1 MAELEFES
9 YFRRLADLPDGVL
22 PHPWQVELAAAPDCP
37 NRLVRIPT
45 GFGKTFGVLAA
56 WLMNRVERADSQWPC
71 RLIWCLPMR
80 VLVEQLA
87 DEVTKALDRVGRLG
101 QVGEA
106 GRISVQVLMGGVD
119 AGRWQRYP
127 EGNTVLIGT
136 QDMLLSRALNRGYA
150 SPRARWP
157 AEFGLLNHDA
167 LWVLDEVQL
176 MDVGLAT
183 SGQLQAFREQ
193 LAAQGKGQR
202 PCKSWWMSATLQK
215 GWLVASPETRTG
227 LDGLPNLSI
236 PPAARTGTLWTGVTK
251 PIELMPPVVAANPSD
266 KAKALAPTI
275 AAAHVDGGR
284 GRAGPTLAVVNTV
297 DLAVLLAEALRA
309 DPTIGDTDVRLVHSR
324 FRPYERAGWRDAFL
338 NRASTGAGVDR
349 IIVATQVIEAGV
361 DISAGVLI
369 TELAPWPSLVQRFG
383 RCARWGGSARVL
395 VMDFQPEDDRA
406 SAPYTRDVIDA
417 ARTALQTLVGDVS
430 DVSPLHLEAFE
441 ERHLE
446 LLPALYPYDPP
457 HLLLRHEVDELF
469 DTAADLSGA
478 DIDISRFIRS
488 GEERD
493 LQVFWRALAEEEYPA
508 RDLRPRRE
516 GLCAVP
522 FLKARDWLCGKETA
536 DKKAPRLLS
545 AMRAWVWDW
554 LAGEWR
560 SAERRDLYPGQTVL
574 VAAACGGYSVEAG
587 WNPRIRSLAPDLRL
601 EFDGVVDSADLADSA
616 QDDEALSATA
626 EWQTIAFH
634 CRETGAEA
642 RRIANELVPGLAAL
656 FDLAGRW
663 HDAGKAHPAFQ
674 NSIRPPKPSV
684 ALAKAPP
691 GAWLALRALY
701 PINDGTV
708 RRPGF
713 RHELASTLAL
723 FAVLQ
728 RHRPDHAALIG
739 PWRELLERLGRKPV
753 ARLDQG
759 APNPLEEEVLAL
771 DASKFDLLAYL
782 ICAHH
787 GKVRVSWHASP
798 ADQAAYDP
806 VLRIRGLREGDVLP
820 EIELAGADGNLHLV
834 AATTINLAPA
844 AAGLNPHT
852 GRGWT
857 ERVLGLLE
865 THGPFA
871 LAWLESLIIAADH
884 RASANASLVDPHP
897 MLVSKMWA
905 K

>member
-1 MAELEFES
+1 MAELDFEN
-9 YFRRLADLPDGVL
+9 YFRRLADLPEDAL
-22 PHPWQVELAAAPDCP
+22 PHLWQVELAAAPDCA
-37 NRLVRIPT
+37 NRLIRIPT

-71 RLIWCLPMR
+71 RLVWCLPMR
-80 VLVEQLA
+80 VLVEQVA
-87 DEVTKALDRVGRLG
+87 DEVTKALGRVKRLG

-106 GRISVQVLMGGVD
+106 GRVNVQVLMGGVD

-157 AEFGLLNHDA
+157 AEFGLLNQDA

-193 LAAQGKGQR
+193 LAGQSKALR
-202 PCKSWWMSATLQK
+202 PCKSWWMSATLQPA
-215 GWLVASPETRTG
+215 WLAASPETRV
-227 LDGLPNLSI
+227 DLSQVPKLGI
-236 PPAARTGTLWTGVTK
+236 APGARTGPLWTGVTK
-251 PIELMPPVVAANPSD
+251 PLELLPPTVATSPAE
-266 KAKALAPTI
+266 KAKALAPKI
-275 AAAHVDGGR
+275 AAAHREGGR
-284 GRAGPTLAVVNTV
+284 GKAGPTLVVVNTV
-297 DLAVLLAEALRA
+297 DLAVLIADALRA
-309 DPTIGDTDVRLVHSR
+309 DTTLRDTEVRLVHSR
-324 FRPYERAGWRDAFL
+324 FRPNERAGWRDAFL
-338 NRASTGAGVDR
+338 SRAASGPGVDR
-349 IIVATQVIEAGV
+349 IVVATQVIEAGV

-395 VMDFQPEDDRA
+395 VMDFQPKDDA
-406 SAPYTRDVIDA
+406 ACAPYTLDVIDA
-417 ARTALQTLVGDVS
+417 ARAALQAMSGDVP
-430 DVSPLHLEAFE
+430 DVAPLHLESFE
-441 ERHLE
+441 EQHPE
-446 LLPALYPYDPP
+446 YLPALYPYDPQ

-478 DIDISRFIRS
+478 DIDISRFIRT
-488 GEERD
+488 GDERD
-493 LQVFWRALAEEEYPA
+493 LQVFWRDLSDGEYPA

-522 FLKARDWLCGKETA
+522 FLKARDWLCGTETKE
-536 DKKAPRLLS
+536 KKSPRLRT

-560 SAERRDLYPGQTVL
+560 IAERRDLYPGQTVL
-574 VAAACGGYSVEAG
+574 VAAACGGYSAG
-587 WNPRIRSLAPDLRL
+587 KGWDPQPGPLASDLQL
-601 EFDGVVDSADLADSA
+601 AFDGAIDPAELADAA
-616 QDDEALSATA
+616 QDDETLSATP

-642 RRIANELVPGLAAL
+642 RRITEQLIPGLAGL

-663 HDAGKAHPAFQ
+663 HDAGKGHPAFQ
-674 NSIRPPKPSV
+674 NSIRPPKPGA
-684 ALAKAPP
+684 ALAKAPQS
-691 GAWLALRALY
+691 AWLPPRALY
-701 PINDGTV
+701 AMSDGTG

-728 RHRPDHAALIG
+728 RHQPDHAALLG
-739 PWRELLERLGRKPV
+739 PWRELLERLGHK
-753 ARLDQG
+753 AATQLDHG
-759 APNPLEEEVLAL
+759 APNPLEQEVLAL
-771 DASKFDLLAYL
+771 DANTFDLLAYL
-782 ICAHH
+782 VCAHH

-798 ADQAAYDP
+798 ADQTAYDP
-806 VLRIRGLREGDVLP
+806 VLRIRGLRQGDVLP

-834 AATTINLAPA
+834 PATVIDLAPS

-865 THGPFA
+865 MRGPFA

-884 RASANASLVDPHP
+884 RASANASLVDPNP
-897 MLVSKMWA
+897 ILASTTWVK
-905 K
+905 